1 MESSIG
7 VFSSNRIFSCS
18 DRLPSFGKLLGQRS
32 DADERAALAFFAERY
47 RSVDQSEERMVLT
60 HAYVVARLGELAAE
74 QFDAES
80 FAFRLTAVLRTTYTF
95 LVCHVSS
102 FLQGLCNNFFHKNLR
117 QRLTVP
123 VAFLV
128 SRAAFF
134 LEHQDLVVLEVF
146 QNLAFYRGAFYNRC
160 ADFDLTVVV
169 CEQDFVETYG
179 RIFLAL
185 KTVDIKF
192 PTFFSLKLL
201 TCNLYYN
208 VHLIRKRG
216 I

>member
-1 MESSIG
+1 MP
-7 VFSSNRIFSCS
+7 
-18 DRLPSFGKLLGQRS
+18 LPPADCVLLGQRS

-60 HAYVVARLGELAAE
+60 HADVLTGIVHRAALTDDDVARLGELAAE

-179 RIFLAL
+179 RIFFAL
-185 KTVDIKF
+185 ETVNIKF